1 MSSRLEE
8 VSKMYPYKDVNN
20 SEAMNKEMKR
30 KNNKSN
36 SLDYKGMTL
45 K

>member
-8 VSKMYPYKDVNN
+8 VSKMYPYKDVSI
-20 SEAMNKEMKR
+20 SEVMNKEMKR

>member
-8 VSKMYPYKDVNN
+8 VSKMNPYKDVSN
-20 SEAMNKEMKR
+20 SEVINKEMKR